1 MTRAGER
8 VLWEMA
14 ECGIVTSRAAGWE
27 PPYAPAY
34 FDRSKEMVNVRVLK
48 GLMKEG
54 LVDAKV
60 GGDGYQY
67 TISRAGWRSLR
78 MENRDHPALRSK
90 Y

>member
-1 MTRAGER
+1 M
-8 VLWEMA
+8 
-14 ECGIVTSRAAGWE
+14 

-34 FDRSKEMVNVRVLK
+34 YARSKEMVNVRVLK

-67 TISRAGWRSLR
+67 TLSRAGWRSLR
-78 MENRDHPALRSK
+78 KFERGEL
-90 Y
+90 